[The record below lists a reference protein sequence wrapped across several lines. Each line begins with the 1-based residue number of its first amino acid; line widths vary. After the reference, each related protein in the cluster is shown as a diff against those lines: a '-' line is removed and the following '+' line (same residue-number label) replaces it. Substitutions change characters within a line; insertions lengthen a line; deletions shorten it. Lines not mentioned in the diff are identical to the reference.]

1 MQFVGIAPFGTDAFL
16 RSRLRAH
23 LQQIKQ
29 DDYAIEQEGL
39 ENLTEEELRAVGARD
54 GLSGDMTFLLG
65 LVPEAVVV
73 YSSFTQIG
81 RMRKG

>member
-54 GLSGDMTFLLG
+54 SFRGFVTLALCLG
-65 LVPEAVVV
+65 PGG
-73 YSSFTQIG
+73 G
-81 RMRKG
+81 RCLGRFVR